1 MLPKHSRRR
10 AKSRRGRVA
19 RGWATGGPTM
29 YAFVHIERTGGS
41 TVISILRRS
50 FGTGHCDIRLPL
62 ARRADDRPQHQLDR
76 RVPVD
81 AEVLR
86 RVRRVYPN
94 LKGIA
99 GHNVKP
105 YGDLCVSNPEIRFF
119 TFLRDPAARLR
130 SHFLNARLADHGPQE
145 FDRWIT
151 ATWVHNWQTKMIA
164 GEPNAQKA
172 IELLSTRVEFVGVT
186 ERFDESVV
194 MLGQWLQEPEF
205 CPAYR
210 RINQLSD
217 KRPPHEVAR
226 LQHDTH
232 YLDADPARAR
242 IQEAISEDQKVYDF
256 VAATIF
262 PRQLAA
268 YPGTLESELHSLQQ
282 RNRCAGRLAEPLWS
296 SVVRNCVY

>member
-1 MLPKHSRRR
+1 
-10 AKSRRGRVA
+10 
-19 RGWATGGPTM
+19 M
-29 YAFVHIERTGGS
+29 YAFVHIERTAGS
-41 TVISILRRS
+41 TLNAILRRS

-62 ARRADDRPQHQLDR
+62 ASRRGDRPQHQLDR
-76 RVPVD
+76 RVLVD

-86 RVRRVYPN
+86 RVRRVYRH

-105 YGDLCVSNPEIRFF
+105 YGDLSGSTPEIRFF

-130 SHFLNARLADHGPQE
+130 SHFLNARLAGHGPRD
-145 FDRWIT
+145 FDRWIA

-172 IELLSTRVEFVGVT
+172 IELLSTRVEFVGLT
-186 ERFDESVV
+186 ERFDESVL
-194 MLGQWLQEPEF
+194 MLGQWLQEPGFRPE
-205 CPAYR
+205 YR
-210 RINQLSD
+210 RLNQLRD
-217 KRPPHEVAR
+217 KRPPHEIAR
-226 LQHDTH
+226 LQRDTR

-242 IQEAISEDQKVYDF
+242 IQEAIAEDQKVYDF

-268 YPGTLESELHSLQQ
+268 YHGTLKSDLQSLQQ
-282 RNRCAGRLAEPLWS
+282 RNRCAGRLAEPIWS
-296 SVVRNCVY
+296 RVVRNYLYKPLLHCHML

>member
-1 MLPKHSRRR
+1 
-10 AKSRRGRVA
+10 
-19 RGWATGGPTM
+19 M

-62 ARRADDRPQHQLDR
+62 ARRSNDRPQHQLDH

-172 IELLSTRVEFVGVT
+172 IELLCTCVEFVGLT
-186 ERFDESVV
+186 EQFDESVLL
-194 MLGQWLQEPEF
+194 LGQWLQEPRF
-205 CPAYR
+205 RPTYR
-210 RINQLSD
+210 RINQLRD
-217 KRPPHEVAR
+217 KHPLHEVAR
-226 LQHDTH
+226 LQRDTR
-232 YLDADPARAR
+232 YLDSDPARTR
-242 IQEAISEDQKVYDF
+242 IQEALCEDQKVYDF
-256 VAATIF
+256 VATTIF

-268 YPGTLESELHSLQQ
+268 YQGKLESNLRWLRQ
-282 RNRCAGRLAEPLWS
+282 RNRCASRLAEPLWS
-296 SVVRNCVY
+296 SVVRNYVYKPLLHCHML